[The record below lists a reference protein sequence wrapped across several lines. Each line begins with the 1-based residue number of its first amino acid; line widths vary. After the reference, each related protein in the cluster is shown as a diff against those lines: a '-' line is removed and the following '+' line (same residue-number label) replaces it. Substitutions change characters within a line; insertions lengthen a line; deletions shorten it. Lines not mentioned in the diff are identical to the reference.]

1 MEDTVIT
8 QNLNTNFYTY
18 QKFQQKQLFIGI
30 KHEKKLW
37 QLFKFLKLFPSF
49 SPFHSFIYGHNKT
62 STQANDEQEFV

>member
-37 QLFKFLKLFPSF
+37 QLFKFLFEYFIF
-49 SPFHSFIYGHNKT
+49 SISFIHLWT
-62 STQANDEQEFV
+62 